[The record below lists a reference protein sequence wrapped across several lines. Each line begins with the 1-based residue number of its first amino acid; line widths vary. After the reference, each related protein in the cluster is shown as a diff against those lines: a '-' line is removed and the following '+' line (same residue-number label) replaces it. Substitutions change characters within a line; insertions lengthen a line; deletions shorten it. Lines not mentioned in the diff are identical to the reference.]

1 MQWENWLEK
10 YIRHLALERGLS
22 DNTLFAYRND
32 LLRYVKFLQEKKIS
46 RAEQITPLLLQ
57 DFIGQLYDVG
67 LSNNSLARNISAIRG
82 FHQFLLLND
91 LATTDPTE
99 TLETPRMRRKLP
111 AVLSVGDMEKIL
123 QQPDT
128 GHPLGIRDRAM
139 LEVLYGCGLRIS
151 ELLNLTLDNL
161 HLPDQL
167 VLIRGKGSK
176 ERLVPIGEEAIRWVK
191 IYLGRVRP
199 ILASGAASKNV
210 VFLNRRGL
218 PLTRMGFWKILRK
231 YVVLAGVNNEVH
243 PHTFRHCFATHLLEN
258 GADLRAVQELLGHQ
272 DISTTQIYT
281 HISQNRLKQIY
292 KQYHPR
298 S

>member
-1 MQWENWLEK
+1 MHWENWLEK

-32 LLRYVKFLQEKKIS
+32 LLRYVKYLQGKKIS
-46 RAEQITPLLLQ
+46 RTEQITPLLLQ
-57 DFIGQLYDVG
+57 DFIGQLYDIG
-67 LSNNSLARNISAIRG
+67 LGSSSLARNISAIRG
-82 FHQFLLLND
+82 FHQFLMLND
-91 LATTDPTE
+91 LATSDPTE
-99 TLETPRMRRKLP
+99 TLETPRLKRQLP
-111 AVLSVGDMEKIL
+111 AVLSVSEMEKIL

-128 GHPLGIRDRAM
+128 KHPLGIRDRAM

-151 ELLNLTLDNL
+151 ELLNLTLNNL

-191 IYLGRVRP
+191 TYLGRVRP
-199 ILASGAASKNV
+199 VLASGTASKYV

-231 YVVLAGVNNEVH
+231 YVVLAGVNGEVH

-281 HISQNRLKQIY
+281 HISQKQLKQIY